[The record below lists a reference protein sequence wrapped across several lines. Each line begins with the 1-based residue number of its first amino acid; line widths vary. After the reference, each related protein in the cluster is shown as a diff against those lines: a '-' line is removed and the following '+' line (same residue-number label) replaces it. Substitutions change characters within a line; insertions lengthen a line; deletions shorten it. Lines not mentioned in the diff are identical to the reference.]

1 MMINFDYIKPD
12 DVVLQCGGT
21 NRNIVCLTFV
31 FPIVPLRQ
39 MIQRLLLLKP
49 GYSREACGV
58 GGLFLNLFFSEILIL
73 HIPKLCSL
81 VYCFQNCFCF
91 LSTTFPFHVGTF
103 GSAILVLHY
112 NRDVA
117 WFPNPLAPGDGLG
130 AQTPLDKL
138 FWFWRLPV
146 SPILVQIHDSWR
158 TRVHTE
164 TLHQNL
170 ILL

>member
-1 MMINFDYIKPD
+1 MMMINFDYIKPD

-103 GSAILVLHY
+103 FGFNGKMTESNKMAENHFSGVQNGSEV
-112 NRDVA
+112 V
-117 WFPNPLAPGDGLG
+117 
-130 AQTPLDKL
+130 
-138 FWFWRLPV
+138 
-146 SPILVQIHDSWR
+146 
-158 TRVHTE
+158 
-164 TLHQNL
+164 
-170 ILL
+170 